1 VLQKQLDQAIKD
13 RDRAQAESLISQQ
26 VLREMQAQESEVVKE
41 LQEENFELKDKLDRT
56 EFIIQ
61 YKEEIWTCL
70 EREIRKVV
78 TKDSDLLKKCEQKT
92 RILTDC
98 LA

>member
-1 VLQKQLDQAIKD
+1 MKL
-13 RDRAQAESLISQQ
+13 
-26 VLREMQAQESEVVKE
+26 QESELVIE
-41 LQEENFELKDKLDRT
+41 LKEENAELKDKLDRT

-61 YKEEIWTCL
+61 YKEEIWTAL

-78 TKDSDLLKKCEQKT
+78 DNDSDLLKKCQQKT

-98 LA
+98 LAQTKVSTVVKQNTVLVAEKN

>member
-1 VLQKQLDQAIKD
+1 MKSQ
-13 RDRAQAESLISQQ
+13 ESDLIRE
-26 VLREMQAQESEVVKE
+26 LREQNA
-41 LQEENFELKDKLDRT
+41 ELKDKLDRT

-78 TKDSDLLKKCEQKT
+78 TKDSDLLRKCEQKT

>member
-1 VLQKQLDQAIKD
+1 
-13 RDRAQAESLISQQ
+13 
-26 VLREMQAQESEVVKE
+26 MQESEVVKE
-41 LQEENFELKDKLDRT
+41 LTEENLELKDKLDRT

-78 TKDSDLLKKCEQKT
+78 DKDSELLKKCQQKT

-98 LA
+98 LAQTKVSTVVKQNAVLEKD

>member
-1 VLQKQLDQAIKD
+1 MKL
-13 RDRAQAESLISQQ
+13 
-26 VLREMQAQESEVVKE
+26 QESELVIE
-41 LQEENFELKDKLDRT
+41 LKEENAELKDKLDRT

-61 YKEEIWTCL
+61 YKEEIWTAL

-78 TKDSDLLKKCEQKT
+78 DKDSDLLKKCQQKT

-98 LA
+98 LAQTKVSTVVKQNTVLVAEKN